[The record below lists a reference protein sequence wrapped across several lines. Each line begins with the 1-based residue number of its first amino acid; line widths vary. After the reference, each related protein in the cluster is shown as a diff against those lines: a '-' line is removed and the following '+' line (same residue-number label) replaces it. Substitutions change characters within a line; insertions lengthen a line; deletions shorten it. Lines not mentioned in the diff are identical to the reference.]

1 MHREAG
7 VSMELCKYP
16 ETGNVRTFHIEAI
29 QIPIVYNKY
38 GDYDPDGLLY
48 VLEEDA
54 ERIKREALRR
64 FEMDI
69 PQPYKEVQPL
79 VIRVNRGDTVKVR
92 FRNPLDRRL
101 SIHVQGLSYDVN
113 TADGSSVGYNNDSTT
128 SGEIWYTWY
137 ADTEGVFL
145 FNDMADPRSTEDA
158 TNIHG
163 LFGAVIVEAPEAR

>member
-1 MHREAG
+1 MRRYRFL
-7 VSMELCKYP
+7 SCIIDME
-16 ETGNVRTFHIEAI
+16 TMTH
-29 QIPIVYNKY
+29 
-38 GDYDPDGLLY
+38 PDGLLY

-54 ERIKREALRR
+54 ERIKREALQR

-69 PQPYKEVQPL
+69 PQPYKEVRPL
-79 VIRVNRGDTVKVR
+79 VIRANLGDTVKVR
-92 FRNPLDRRL
+92 FRNSLDRRL

-113 TADGSSVGYNNDSTT
+113 TSDGASVGYNDDSTT

-145 FNDMADPRSTEDA
+145 FHDMADPRSTENA

-163 LFGAVIVEAPEAR
+163 LFGASVADNGHQLPLRAHAEPDGGNP